1 MSQKFGRFT
10 DPRDPRRPER
20 ISLAYGEW
28 KDIPSR
34 IIDKYGDSVTELD
47 LSHNKFL
54 YPLTFDLSLHSF
66 AFTSFSMITQELID
80 FVCVLLIVLIA
91 FTGTKIIFG

>member
-1 MSQKFGRFT
+1 MSERFGRFS

-34 IIDKYGDSVTELD
+34 IVNKYRHTITELD

-54 YPLTFDLSLHSF
+54 YLLSLETLF
-66 AFTSFSMITQELID
+66 ALVRF
-80 FVCVLLIVLIA
+80 
-91 FTGTKIIFG
+91 

>member
-1 MSQKFGRFT
+1 MSQKFGRFL

-28 KDIPSR
+28 TDIPKR
-34 IIDKYGDSVTELD
+34 IVNKYGDSVTELD

-54 YPLTFDLSLHSF
+54 YP
-66 AFTSFSMITQELID
+66 
-80 FVCVLLIVLIA
+80 VCVDL
-91 FTGTKIIFG
+91 